1 MLSRIVWMLAT
12 WLLFCQVAH
21 AEIHL
26 TDVEGRQ
33 VTLTAPAQRAYIGF
47 YYEDFLAVN
56 GPESYQ
62 QVVAFSKSDWALR
75 ASQWARYQA
84 ALPRLAQLVDVGS
97 LYNQSFDFERLLT
110 TRPDLLILAKWQLDG
125 FANYLPV
132 LQQLN
137 IPYIVVDFNQGV
149 EVKLASIRLM
159 GQAMG
164 HAERAERLADEYRQS
179 LEDTRR
185 RIRQAQ
191 LPPPVTYIELGD
203 KGPGEYG
210 SSYGASIWGPLLQL
224 AGADNIAAGVVGSPS
239 PLRAD
244 YVLTQ
249 RPEVIFLAGGDW
261 ENMPNAVPMGYGTQA
276 APLQTRLTQ
285 YARRAGW
292 PQLPAVKNQRLY
304 ALYHGGARTIYDF
317 IFVQYLAK
325 ALYPTA
331 FADVDPAR
339 NLAQFYHQYLPIEAD
354 GVFLQRWQG
363 E

>member
-1 MLSRIVWMLAT
+1 MLPRLICMLTA
-12 WLLFCQVAH
+12 WLLFCHVAQ

-26 TDVEGRQ
+26 TDAEGRQ
-33 VTLTAPAQRAYIGF
+33 VTLAAPAQRAYIGF

-56 GPESYQ
+56 GPESFQ
-62 QVVAFSKSDWALR
+62 QVAAFSKSDWALR
-75 ASQWARYQA
+75 TSQWPRYQA

-137 IPYIVVDFNQGV
+137 IPYIVVDFNQGA
-149 EVKLASIRLM
+149 EVKLASIRAM

-164 HAERAERLADEYRQS
+164 HPERAERLASEYRQS
-179 LEDTRR
+179 LEDTQR
-185 RIRQAQ
+185 RIREAQ
-191 LPPPVTYIELGD
+191 LPPPTAYIELGD
-203 KGPGEYG
+203 KGPGEYS
-210 SSYGASIWGPLLQL
+210 SSYGASVWGPLLQL
-224 AGADNIAAGVVGSPS
+224 AGARNIAAGVVASPA

-249 RPEVIFLAGGDW
+249 KPDVIFSPAATGKTCQTLYRWATAHRLPPSGTPCSVRPACRLAAAAGD
-261 ENMPNAVPMGYGTQA
+261 
-276 APLQTRLTQ
+276 
-285 YARRAGW
+285 
-292 PQLPAVKNQRLY
+292 KNQLLY

-325 ALYPTA
+325 ALYPAA
-331 FADVDPAR
+331 FVDVDPHATWR
-339 NLAQFYHQYLPIEAD
+339 SSTANTY
-354 GVFLQRWQG
+354 R
-363 E
+363 

>member
-1 MLSRIVWMLAT
+1 MLPHLVCMLT
-12 WLLFCQVAH
+12 GWLLFCHVAQ

-26 TDVEGRQ
+26 TDAEGRQ
-33 VTLTAPAQRAYIGF
+33 VTLAAPAQRAYIGF

-56 GPESYQ
+56 GPDSFQ
-62 QVVAFSKSDWALR
+62 QVAAFSKSDWALR
-75 ASQWARYQA
+75 TSQWPRYQA

-137 IPYIVVDFNQGV
+137 IPYIVVDFNQGA
-149 EVKLASIRLM
+149 EVKLASIRAM

-164 HAERAERLADEYRQS
+164 HPERAERLASEYRQS
-179 LEDTRR
+179 LEETQR
-185 RIRQAQ
+185 RIREAQ
-191 LPPPVTYIELGD
+191 LPPPTAYIELGD
-203 KGPGEYG
+203 KGPGEYS
-210 SSYGASIWGPLLQL
+210 SSYGASVWGPLLQL
-224 AGADNIAAGVVGSPS
+224 AGARNIAAGVVGSPA

-249 RPEVIFLAGGDW
+249 KPDVIFLAGGDW
-261 ENMPNAVPMGYGTQA
+261 ENMPNAVPMGYGAQA
-276 APLQTRLTQ
+276 APLQARLTQ

-292 PQLPAVKNQRLY
+292 PQLPAIKDQRLY

-325 ALYPTA
+325 ALYPAA
-331 FADVDPAR
+331 FADVDPSR
-339 NLAQFYHQYLPIEAD
+339 NLARFYRQYLPIEAD